1 MLNEEQ
7 NAKRTIGILGST
19 GSIGKNA
26 CALLHS
32 QLKNNFT
39 VEFLACENNFEDIS
53 QQITEFNPK
62 AVCVGEN
69 IYKKTKNFFPHIQV
83 FDNLQIMLSTHKTDV
98 TLHAI
103 SGVAG
108 ISCVLDAI
116 QNTKTLAIA
125 NKESIVSAWNFMQET
140 SIEHGT
146 QIIPVDS
153 EHNSLYRILEN
164 INPDAVTKLGITA
177 SGGPFFGEKFHAL
190 KDISP
195 RYAVN
200 HPTWKMGIKNSIDS
214 ATMANKVL
222 ELIETMQLFSVKESD
237 TDVVINRQS
246 IVHAN
251 VWLKSGG
258 VLSFSSTPDM
268 KSHIAH
274 AIMFP
279 EYSEEFSHPL
289 KNTTLEFHEIK
300 KDEFPLFFLGR
311 EVAKSENAMK
321 YTIFNVA
328 NEIAVQKF
336 CHHEIK
342 YTDILT
348 IIEKSLNNISLTTPT
363 SIEDLLRSIS
373 EISAKVTEI
382 KI

>member
-1 MLNEEQ
+1 MSNE
-7 NAKRTIGILGST
+7 KRTIGILGST

-26 CALLHS
+26 CALLRS

-39 VEFLACENNFEDIS
+39 IEFLACENNFEDLS
-53 QQITEFNPK
+53 KQIAEFHPK
-62 AVCVGEN
+62 AVCVGKD
-69 IYKKTKNFFPHIQV
+69 IYKKTKEAFPNVKV
-83 FDNLQIMLSTHKTDV
+83 FDSPKTMLTAHKTDV

-103 SGVAG
+103 SGVSG
-108 ISCVLDAI
+108 IECVVDAI
-116 QNTKTLAIA
+116 ANTTTLAIA
-125 NKESIVSAWNFMQET
+125 NKESIVSAWSFMQEA

-177 SGGPFFGEKFHAL
+177 SGGLFFGEKFHAL

-200 HPTWKMGIKNSIDS
+200 HPTWKMGVKNSIDS

-222 ELIETMQLFSVKESD
+222 ELIETMQLFSTKESD
-237 TDVVINRQS
+237 IDVVINRQS

-258 VLSFSSTPDM
+258 VLSFSSIPDM

-274 AIMFP
+274 AIMYP
-279 EYSEEFSHPL
+279 DYTEEFSHPL
-289 KNTTLEFHEIK
+289 QNTTLEFHEIK

-311 EVAKSENAMK
+311 EVAQSENTMK
-321 YTIFNVA
+321 YTVFNVA
-328 NEIAVQKF
+328 NEIAVQNF
-336 CHHEIK
+336 CHHKIK

-348 IIEKSLNNISLTTPT
+348 VVEKSLNDISLNKPS
-363 SIEDLLRSIS
+363 SIEDLLQSIS
-373 EISAKVTEI
+373 EISAKITEI